1 MPQAEGHARNCMDT
15 EPRQISATYPGSRTV
30 LVMRIVHW
38 RRPLALASPSK
49 AFAMTRATVSRS
61 QADPVFFLI
70 TKWVR
75 ALCQNGLP
83 YCATRFAA
91 LTKSCQLALLADIPK
106 RHTSTVSPFSPVRG
120 VFLPLR
126 HLILST

>member
-49 AFAMTRATVSRS
+49 AFAMTRATASRS

-75 ALCQNGLP
+75 ALCQNGW
-83 YCATRFAA
+83 
-91 LTKSCQLALLADIPK
+91 
-106 RHTSTVSPFSPVRG
+106 
-120 VFLPLR
+120 VFR
-126 HLILST
+126 DFGESARMIDKEHIDM

>member
-15 EPRQISATYPGSRTV
+15 EPRQISATYPGSRT
-30 LVMRIVHW
+30 
-38 RRPLALASPSK
+38 
-49 AFAMTRATVSRS
+49 
-61 QADPVFFLI
+61 
-70 TKWVR
+70 

-106 RHTSTVSPFSPVRG
+106 RHSSTVRSFSPVRG

-126 HLILST
+126 HLILSTQARSKK